1 MNDSTTLKGFLDVLA
16 SAAPVPGGGG
26 ASAVAGALAASLGQM
41 VANLTSGKKRYVDV
55 QPRIDE
61 IIPELERLRARL
73 MELVDEDAEAF
84 EPLSRAYGLPR
95 ATDEERAH
103 KAEVMEAALRV
114 ASEPPYKIMETICEV
129 IDLLEELG
137 RIGTRI
143 AISDVGVGAAFAG
156 AALRGASLNVF
167 INAKSM
173 KDRDYA
179 DELVSRTQALLDE
192 GCAKAE
198 KTFLDVERGIRWPR

>member
-41 VANLTSGKKRYVDV
+41 VANLTSGKKRYLDV